1 MKLPAQVLFLYCR
14 ASTYLFF
21 HCQEPMTSALF
32 LAASADLFNPWYI
45 GEIIN
50 HVLITRDQ
58 AAFLQNI
65 LIISIVSL
73 VSG

>member
-1 MKLPAQVLFLYCR
+1 MV
-14 ASTYLFF
+14 
-21 HCQEPMTSALF
+21 SALL
-32 LAASADLFNPWYI
+32 LAAGADLFNPWYV

-65 LIISIVSL
+65 LVISIVSL
-73 VSG
+73 VSGKA